1 MDNLSM
7 RHKKFIKQVLTEG
20 KFDVVLKEDS
30 LIVINGVGF
39 GGAISLEEVEDI
51 PTHRKF
57 LEQLN
62 DNLDKLLGKQSSEN
76 KLPESV
82 LRELG
87 EVITLEDIKQDEL
100 RKLESQL
107 KSQLSKVLD
116 KAKQGTEEVEYVFQ
130 TFEGARQVIADFI
143 NGEDLEGYVI
153 TTEYE
158 NNTIKFRVKSSKQK
172 KNPTKNLSDSE
183 RQLLSNIGEV
193 LGVIP
198 TDFISFSEGD
208 NKQYLEDESGEI
220 ITTLHSKGILSPF
233 SLLGTYGESGERE
246 DNDFENFWNNDDKD
260 DEDFE
265 EDSCVIG
272 DIGEVGSC
280 ELGIDCLCS
289 NKGMETSLPLD
300 DIFGTSKKNDTKE
313 NQVDFKD
320 LEESIS
326 VLDNYINGLNTKED
340 KGKELTLKQVIE
352 QYGKVKQSKDNKDNE
367 DKSEDGYGE
376 IVVPSPYGDITVKLK
391 RK

>member
-1 MDNLSM
+1 M